1 MVRAVFI
8 GDDFTGASDT
18 LATFASA
25 GWRARL
31 FLNPPSPEECEG
43 LDAIGFATSL
53 RAQARDAALV
63 AIADLWP
70 AIEALTPQTIHFKVC
85 STFDS
90 SPTVGSIGA
99 VANDLARRFS
109 PEHLA
114 VVGGQPSLGRYCVFG
129 TLFARAA
136 DGLVHRIDRHPV
148 MAHHPVTP
156 MTEADLRVLLA
167 AQGLKD
173 LTLCLSQEEPAL
185 PLRTLFD
192 VRDASDIRSI
202 SNALAPLEGRR
213 LLIGASSVAQILTEG
228 TPVSER
234 ANRPGPPAHEGVLVF
249 AGSRSPVTK
258 AQVAAATEYHSI
270 TARPDD
276 FFSSSDLC
284 RKVRAALDNGAPV
297 LIHTDPD
304 LDYGKSPD
312 ALAMAS
318 ARLLSGLLA
327 DARIGWL
334 GIAGGDT
341 SSRICEVMDLSAIDF
356 LETIS
361 PGVALCRGVH
371 RSDQFDG
378 LRLMLKGGQMGD
390 DDLFNRFLSLAR
402 SAREPHA
409 APC

>member
-31 FLNPPSPEECEG
+31 FLKPPRPEECAG

-53 RAQARDAALV
+53 RALAPDAALDV
-63 AIADLWP
+63 IADLWP
-70 AIEALTPQTIHFKVC
+70 AIEALEPQTIHLKVC

-90 SPTVGSIGA
+90 SPSIGSIGA
-99 VANDLARRFS
+99 VANDLARRFA

-114 VVGGQPSLGRYCVFG
+114 VIGGQPNLGRYCVFG
-129 TLFARAA
+129 TLFARAS

-156 MTEADLRVLLA
+156 MTEADLRRLLA
-167 AQGLKD
+167 AQGLEGLD
-173 LTLCLSQEEPAL
+173 VCLSQEAVVL

-202 SNALAPLEGRR
+202 AHALTPLTGRR
-213 LLIGASSVAQILTEG
+213 LLIGASSVAQVLTEG
-228 TPVSER
+228 IPGTGHALPTP
-234 ANRPGPPAHEGVLVF
+234 PPAGKGLLVF

-258 AQVAAATEYHSI
+258 AQVAAATRFHRI
-270 TARPDD
+270 PVLPDD
-276 FFSSSDLC
+276 FASLTDLC
-284 RKVRAALDNGAPV
+284 NKARNALDAGAAV
-297 LIHTDPD
+297 LVHTDPD
-304 LDYGKSPD
+304 LDYGMSPD
-312 ALAMAS
+312 DLAIAS
-318 ARLLSGLLA
+318 AGLLGEILA
-327 DARIGWL
+327 HSRVGWL

-341 SSRICEVMDLSAIDF
+341 SSRICELMGFSAIDF

-361 PGVALCRGVH
+361 PGVALCRALH
-371 RSDQFDG
+371 PSQELDG

-390 DDLFNRFLSLAR
+390 ENLFNRLLD
-402 SAREPHA
+402 A
-409 APC
+409 ATS